1 METYMSNE
9 QKCVYCQQ
17 VKNLSE
23 FPPHSRY
30 RLGVDDRCRNCIKEH
45 TLVRKK
51 LKLSAPEKPLI
62 CECCGKIPKIHP
74 KTGKPTWCLDHNHI
88 NNEFR
93 GWLCDRCNSGI
104 GKLGDNIEG
113 LVKALNYLLSRNK

>member
-1 METYMSNE
+1 MSSE
-9 QKCVYCQQ
+9 QKCIYCQQ
-17 VKNLSE
+17 VKSLSD

-30 RLGVDDRCRNCIKEH
+30 RHCIKEH
-45 TLVRKK
+45 TSIRKK
-51 LKLSAPEKPLI
+51 LKLSAPDKPTV

-74 KTGKPTWCLDHNHI
+74 KTGKPTWCLDHNHT

-93 GWLCDRCNSGI
+93 GWVCDRCNSGI